1 MEDLQ
6 DMVVKKYMICKRCGM
21 YVNFYIDEEI
31 SIKNV
36 NVSCQ
41 CGKRYMCV
49 EEKKYNSEWKEVC

>member
-1 MEDLQ
+1 
-6 DMVVKKYMICKRCGM
+6 MVVKKYMICKRCGM